1 MGDGYYEWWWYDVVG
16 WGDCGVGV
24 VVWVYVGMRGEMV
37 IDGGYEWCW
46 YYVVMWGD
54 CGVVVWVYV

>member
-1 MGDGYYEWWWYDVVG
+1 MDGLGV
-16 WGDCGVGV
+16 CGVVV